1 MALLLGLLG
10 RALGVALLF
19 GVLMLPAADHHLAGR
34 LPGAQGSTV
43 HRHVTHHH
51 GPNGAAAEESAPLL
65 LPLGAAGLG
74 VSLASPFA
82 EPPRLLPPPTLV
94 AHPFATDAA
103 DPTARL
109 AQPPPLPPPI
119 LPA

>member
-10 RALGVALLF
+10 RALGIALLF

-34 LPGAQGSTV
+34 LPGAHGSTV

-51 GPNGAAAEESAPLL
+51 GGADRPTDNAPLL
-65 LPLGAAGLG
+65 LPLGAAGPG
-74 VSLASPFA
+74 VSLPSPFA
-82 EPPRLLPPPTLV
+82 EPPRLLAPPTLV
-94 AHPFATDAA
+94 AHPFATDADA
-103 DPTARL
+103 PAAPL